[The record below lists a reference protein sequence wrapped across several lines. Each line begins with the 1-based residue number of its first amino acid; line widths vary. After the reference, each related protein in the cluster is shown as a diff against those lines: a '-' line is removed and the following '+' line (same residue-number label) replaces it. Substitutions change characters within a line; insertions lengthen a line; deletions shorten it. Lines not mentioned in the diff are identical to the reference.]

1 MDAQAIVLIL
11 GGIGGIIGASFAGLA
26 AYKKATAPHSALL
39 GLLKALWYWLDF
51 TEPSERIITKMKA
64 GGSIASGIPDRVKGP
79 VVRVVYT
86 PQELREHNRRAG
98 GTLNDEAEEADSEG

>member
-39 GLLKALWYWLDF
+39 GLLKTLWHWLDF
-51 TEPSERIITKMKA
+51 TELTDARAAKMKE
-64 GGSIASGIPDRVKGP
+64 GGSIASAIPERVSGP
-79 VVRVVYT
+79 VRQVVYT
-86 PQELREHNRRAG
+86 AKELREREANG
-98 GTLNDEAEEADSEG
+98 DE